1 MIVHR
6 KASDRGNTR
15 LDWLNGRHSFSFNRY
30 YDADWMG
37 FRTLRVIN
45 DDIVEPSGG
54 FGRHPHQDMEIVT
67 WVLDGVLKHRDSTGS
82 EGEIRP
88 GEAQRMSAGTGIY
101 HSESNGSTTERLRL
115 LQIWIEP
122 AEAGMIPS
130 YEQKEFPEAGRRN
143 RLRVIAS
150 QDGKNGSVVIGQ
162 DATIYDGVLE
172 AGVSVEH
179 PVAAGRSAWV
189 QVAKG
194 KISVNG
200 LALEE
205 GDGAAISEEAAVE
218 ILAEEPSEVLVFDLK

>member
-6 KASDRGNTR
+6 KAAERGNTR
-15 LDWLNGRHSFSFNRY
+15 SGWLDGRHSFSFNRY
-30 YDADWMG
+30 YDPDWMG

-45 DDIVEPSGG
+45 DDIVQPSGG
-54 FGRHPHQDMEIVT
+54 FGTHPHQDMEIVT
-67 WVLDGVLKHRDSTGS
+67 WVLDGVVKHRDSTGS

-101 HSESNGSTTERLRL
+101 HSEFNGSATDRVRL

-122 AEAGMIPS
+122 AEAGMTPS
-130 YEQKEFPEAGRRN
+130 YEQKEFPEQERRN

-150 QDGKNGSVVIGQ
+150 QDGREDSVTIGQ
-162 DATIYDGVLE
+162 DAALYDGVLE
-172 AGVSVEH
+172 AGVTVEH
-179 PVAAGRSAWV
+179 PIAAGRSAWV

-194 KISVNG
+194 KVAVNG

-205 GDGAAISEEAAVE
+205 GDGAALSGESSVR
-218 ILAEEPSEVLVFDLK
+218 ILAGEQSEVLVFDLK

>member
-6 KASDRGNTR
+6 KASERGNTR
-15 LDWLNGRHSFSFNRY
+15 LSWLNGRHTFSFNRY
-30 YDADWMG
+30 YDPEWMG

-67 WVLDGVLKHRDSTGS
+67 WVLDGVLKHRDSTGA
-82 EGEIRP
+82 EGELRL
-88 GEAQRMSAGTGIY
+88 GDAQRMSAGTGVY
-101 HSESNGSTTERLRL
+101 HSEFNGSDTERVRL

-122 AEAGMIPS
+122 AENGVAPS
-130 YEQKEFPEAGRRN
+130 YEQKQFPEAGRLN

-150 QDGKNGSVVIGQ
+150 QDGREGSVVIGQ
-162 DATIYDGVLE
+162 DAAIYDGVLE
-172 AGVSVEH
+172 PGAAIEH
-179 PVAAGRSAWV
+179 PIAVGRSAWV

-194 KISVNG
+194 KVSVNG

-205 GDGAAISEEAAVE
+205 GDGAAISAETAVRIEAT
-218 ILAEEPSEVLVFDLK
+218 EPAEVLFFDLK

>member
-6 KASDRGNTR
+6 KAAECGNTR
-15 LDWLNGRHSFSFNRY
+15 SGWLDGRHSFSFNRY
-30 YDADWMG
+30 YDPDWMG

-45 DDIVEPSGG
+45 DDIVQPSGG
-54 FGRHPHQDMEIVT
+54 FGTHPHQDMEIVT
-67 WVLDGVLKHRDSTGS
+67 WVLDGVVKHRDSTGS

-101 HSESNGSTTERLRL
+101 HSEFNGSATDRVRL

-122 AEAGMIPS
+122 AEAGMTPS
-130 YEQKEFPEAGRRN
+130 YEQKEFPEQERRN

-150 QDGKNGSVVIGQ
+150 QDGREDSVTIGQ
-162 DATIYDGVLE
+162 DAALYDGVLE
-172 AGVSVEH
+172 AGVTVEH
-179 PVAAGRSAWV
+179 PIAAGRSAWV

-194 KISVNG
+194 KVAVNG

-205 GDGAAISEEAAVE
+205 GDGAALSGESSVR
-218 ILAEEPSEVLVFDLK
+218 ILAGEQSEVLVFDLK

>member
-6 KASDRGNTR
+6 KAAERGNTR
-15 LDWLNGRHSFSFNRY
+15 LGWLDGRHSFSFNRY
-30 YDADWMG
+30 YDPDWMG

-45 DDIVEPSGG
+45 DDIVQPSGG
-54 FGRHPHQDMEIVT
+54 FGTHPHQDMEIVT
-67 WVLDGVLKHRDSTGS
+67 WVLDGVVKHRDSTGS

-101 HSESNGSTTERLRL
+101 HSEFNGSATDRVRL

-122 AEAGMIPS
+122 AEAGMTPS
-130 YEQKEFPEAGRRN
+130 YEQKEFPEQERRN

-150 QDGKNGSVVIGQ
+150 QDGREDSVTIGQ
-162 DATIYDGVLE
+162 DAALYDGVLE
-172 AGVSVEH
+172 AGVTVEH
-179 PVAAGRSAWV
+179 PIAAGRSAWV

-194 KISVNG
+194 KVAVNG

-205 GDGAAISEEAAVE
+205 GDGAALSGESSVR
-218 ILAEEPSEVLVFDLK
+218 ILAGEQSEVLVFDLK

>member
-15 LDWLNGRHSFSFNRY
+15 LGWLNGRHSFSFNHY

-88 GEAQRMSAGTGIY
+88 GEA
-101 HSESNGSTTERLRL
+101 
-115 LQIWIEP
+115 
-122 AEAGMIPS
+122 
-130 YEQKEFPEAGRRN
+130 
-143 RLRVIAS
+143 
-150 QDGKNGSVVIGQ
+150 
-162 DATIYDGVLE
+162 
-172 AGVSVEH
+172 
-179 PVAAGRSAWV
+179 
-189 QVAKG
+189 
-194 KISVNG
+194 
-200 LALEE
+200 
-205 GDGAAISEEAAVE
+205 
-218 ILAEEPSEVLVFDLK
+218 

>member
-6 KASDRGNTR
+6 RASDRGNTR

-30 YDADWMG
+30 YDPEWMG

-45 DDIVEPSGG
+45 DDIVEPAGG

-67 WVLDGVLKHRDSTGS
+67 WVLDGVLKHRDSTGAES
-82 EGEIRP
+82 ELRP
-88 GEAQRMSAGTGIY
+88 GEAQRMSAGTGVY
-101 HSESNGSTTERLRL
+101 HSEFNGSATDRVRL

-122 AEAGMIPS
+122 AEAGMTPS
-130 YEQKEFPEAGRRN
+130 YEQKPFPEAERLN

-150 QDGKNGSVVIGQ
+150 QDGRDGSVTIGQ
-162 DATIYDGVLE
+162 DAAIYDAVLE
-172 AGVSVEH
+172 SGVSVEH

-194 KISVNG
+194 KVTVNG
-200 LALEE
+200 LALDE
-205 GDGAAISEEAAVE
+205 GDGAAISQEAAVR
-218 ILAEEPSEVLVFDLK
+218 ILAGEPSEILVFDLK

>member
-15 LDWLNGRHSFSFNRY
+15 LGWLDGRHSFSFNRY
-30 YDADWMG
+30 YDPEWMG

-67 WVLDGVLKHRDSTGS
+67 WVLDGVLKHRDSTGA
-82 EGEIRP
+82 EGELRP
-88 GEAQRMSAGTGIY
+88 GEAQRMSAGTGVY
-101 HSESNGSTTERLRL
+101 HSEFNASATERVRL

-122 AEAGMIPS
+122 AEMGVSPS
-130 YEQKEFPEAGRRN
+130 YEQKEFPETERLN

-150 QDGKNGSVVIGQ
+150 QDGQEGSVVIGQ

-172 AGVSVEH
+172 SGVTVQH

-194 KISVNG
+194 KVAVNG
-200 LALEE
+200 LALQE
-205 GDGAAISEEAAVE
+205 GDGAAISEEADVR
-218 ILAEEPSEVLVFDLK
+218 ILAGEPSEILVFDLK